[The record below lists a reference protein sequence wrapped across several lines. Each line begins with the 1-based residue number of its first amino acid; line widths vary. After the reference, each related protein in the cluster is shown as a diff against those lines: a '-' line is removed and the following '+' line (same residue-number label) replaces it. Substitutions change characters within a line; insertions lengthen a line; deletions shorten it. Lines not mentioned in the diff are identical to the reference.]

1 MTGWASNSS
10 LICHWGESQEPEL
23 AKTARSLEE
32 RLQEKKGLLGGK
44 RGKVESSRN

>member
-1 MTGWASNSS
+1 MTRWASNSS